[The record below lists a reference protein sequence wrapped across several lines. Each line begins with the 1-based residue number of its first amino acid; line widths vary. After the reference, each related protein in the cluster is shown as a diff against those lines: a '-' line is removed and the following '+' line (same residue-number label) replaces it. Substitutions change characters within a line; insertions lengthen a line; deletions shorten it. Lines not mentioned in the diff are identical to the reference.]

1 MSSLSML
8 ALIYLC
14 LPLPSDWTSSDNY
27 KCGTDSDADKMKC
40 SVPLSVTT
48 FSLLLVAGVF
58 GTCGGRAD
66 PDGMARKVLNG
77 IAFLFALTATVVFLG
92 LMAITGSYKGGYKW
106 KSFED
111 AGLTG
116 AAQGYTFFVDFGL
129 LWLMLKYTGSA
140 LFNIF
145 TRNGSITK
153 TVFASA
159 VFVYTLCQCIFYWS
173 LVNCRND
180 DDELQCADG
189 LPIQPTSGTMIWGG
203 SFFMIWGSDSGSH
216 GTGYVAIDDWKVN
229 MVVSA
234 WTIAFAALFCAL
246 PAIKMGHSQGGMS
259 SGGLIAVAGLLYFIA
274 QCGTANDAAK
284 WIPDSDYDHTL
295 NDTNQLNRIAAANFF
310 GFYALWAPVVGL
322 VGALKPSDDDDLDAH
337 HGSSSAHHGATTK
350 V

>member
-1 MSSLSML
+1 
-8 ALIYLC
+8 
-14 LPLPSDWTSSDNY
+14 
-27 KCGTDSDADKMKC
+27 MKC
-40 SVPLSVTT
+40 TVPLSVTT

-159 VFVYTLCQCIFYWS
+159 VFVYTLCQGIFYWS

-189 LPIQPTSGTMIWGG
+189 LAIQPTSGTMIWGG
-203 SFFMIWGSDSGSH
+203 SYANGVNWGSDSGSH

-246 PAIKMGHSQGGMS
+246 PAIKMGHSQGGMG

-284 WIPDSDYDHTL
+284 WIPDSDFDQAG
-295 NDTNQLNRIAAANFF
+295 NDTNTFNRYAAASFF
-310 GFYALWAPVVGL
+310 GLLAFWVPVGL
-322 VGALKPSDDDDLDAH
+322 FAGTLHQGDGNDEE
-337 HGSSSAHHGATTK
+337 GGQTTK